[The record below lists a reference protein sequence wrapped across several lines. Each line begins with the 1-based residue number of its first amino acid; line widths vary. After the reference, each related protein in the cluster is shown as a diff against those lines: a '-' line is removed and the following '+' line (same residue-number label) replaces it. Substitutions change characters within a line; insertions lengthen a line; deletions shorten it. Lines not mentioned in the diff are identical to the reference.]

1 MVVPVAARWVAAA
14 CGMLLVLT
22 AWESV
27 IGTLI
32 VPRPVGSWLTRSVDR
47 LVVAAYMVATRP
59 VTDWVRRDRIL
70 ATQAAA
76 VLVTQLAA
84 WLGIFVL
91 GFTLMLWPS
100 NGRSI
105 TSALTEAG
113 SSIFTLGF
121 AEPAGTTPAVIVFIA
136 AATGMIVVALQIGY
150 LPTLYAAFN
159 RRETEV
165 ALLVSRAGFPTWGP
179 ELLARTHY
187 ALGSGMS
194 TINTLPDLYKQWER
208 WSADVAESHTTYL
221 PLVRF
226 RSPQPYSSWVV
237 ALLSVL
243 DSAALILTLSPG
255 QAPTVP
261 ARLCLRAGWGC
272 LNRIGRAMGMDV
284 PLEADPDAGIT
295 LTYQEFLDAHARM
308 AAVDFP
314 MTREPADA
322 WPDFVGWRVNYEST
336 AYQIAAA
343 IDAVPALWS
352 GPRRQ
357 STPPISPRRPPGG
370 RQGQQRTPRQ
380 EPSTDGTGQIYDPS
394 LIALCLAA

>member
-1 MVVPVAARWVAAA
+1 
-14 CGMLLVLT
+14 MLV
-22 AWESV
+22 
-27 IGTLI
+27 
-32 VPRPVGSWLTRSVDR
+32 
-47 LVVAAYMVATRP
+47 
-59 VTDWVRRDRIL
+59 
-70 ATQAAA
+70 
-76 VLVTQLAA
+76 
-84 WLGIFVL
+84 FV
-91 GFTLMLWPS
+91 
-100 NGRSI
+100 
-105 TSALTEAG
+105 
-113 SSIFTLGF
+113 
-121 AEPAGTTPAVIVFIA
+121 A
-136 AATGMIVVALQIGY
+136 AATGMVVVALQIGY

-165 ALLVSRAGFPTWGP
+165 ALLISRAGFPTWGP

-194 TINTLPDLYKQWER
+194 TINTLPDLYRQWER

-243 DSAALILTLSPG
+243 DSAALILSLAPD

-261 ARLCLRAGWGC
+261 ARLCLRSGWVC
-272 LNRIGRAMGMDV
+272 LNRIARAMGMDV

-322 WPDFVGWRVNYEST
+322 WPDFVGWRVNYESA

-357 STPPISPRRPPGG
+357 STPAISPRRPPSG
-370 RQGQQRTPRQ
+370 RQGQQRPPRQ
-380 EPSTDGTGQIYDPS
+380 EPSADGTGQIYDPS

>member
-1 MVVPVAARWVAAA
+1 M
-14 CGMLLVLT
+14 CSSDL
-22 AWESV
+22 
-27 IGTLI
+27 
-32 VPRPVGSWLTRSVDR
+32 
-47 LVVAAYMVATRP
+47 
-59 VTDWVRRDRIL
+59 
-70 ATQAAA
+70 TQAAA
-76 VLVTQLAA
+76 ILVAQLVA
-84 WLGIFVL
+84 WLGIFL
-91 GFTLMLWPS
+91 IGFTLMLWPV

-105 TSALTEAG
+105 TAALTDAG
-113 SSIFTLGF
+113 SSLFTLGF
-121 AEPAGTTPAVIVFIA
+121 AEPAGTTPAVLVFIA
-136 AATGMIVVALQIGY
+136 AATGMVVVALQIGY

-194 TINTLPDLYKQWER
+194 TINTLPDLYRQWER

-243 DSAALILTLSPG
+243 DSAALILSLAPD

-261 ARLCLRAGWGC
+261 ARLCLRSGWGC
-272 LNRIGRAMGMDV
+272 LNRIARAMGMDV

-336 AYQIAAA
+336 AYRIAAA

-357 STPPISPRRPPGG
+357 STPPIRPRRPPGG
-370 RQGQQRTPRQ
+370 RQGRQRAARQ
-380 EPSTDGTGQIYDPS
+380 EPSAGGTGQIYDPS